1 MGTPEKKLASQKL
14 ENKETED
21 LTSDSEVQKDQGQTL
36 VLENKIMTWIHLL
49 DLGHQ
54 AVVFS

>member
-1 MGTPEKKLASQKL
+1 MGTPEKKLG
-14 ENKETED
+14 NKETED

-36 VLENKIMTWIHLL
+36 VLENKIMMWIHLL

-54 AVVFS
+54 AVVSS